1 MTTSPTHS
9 RALLHT
15 VASLRY
21 EQDLSQRE
29 IAKQLQLSTATVSRL
44 IQRARDEGVVRI
56 EISEFV
62 ESGALAEELESA
74 LKLKRVIIVPSA
86 PESGAMAA
94 LAEPVGRM
102 LRDARMGPRSVL
114 GLGWGGTIWEVVQ
127 VGLPNCHGITTVP
140 LSGGI
145 PEAAKHFQIGEI
157 TRLAAVQTGG
167 TPRFIHAPFLLS
179 DAART
184 ALIKDPVIKKS
195 VELWSRI
202 DVALV
207 GIGRP
212 HGGDRTSGGASMT
225 PDDPRLDR
233 AAGDVLQH
241 YFDINGQMVPWKGQ
255 EKMLAISVEQLR
267 RVPLLIG
274 LVASPLKA
282 VSIIGAAR
290 SGLINALVTDTRT
303 AARVMD
309 YLSQGKL
316 ISANHHRTFIDLD

>member
-1 MTTSPTHS
+1 MTNSAPFS
-9 RALLHT
+9 RALLHA
-15 VASLRY
+15 VASLHY
-21 EQDLSQRE
+21 EQALSQRE
-29 IAKQLQLSTATVSRL
+29 IAKQLKLSTATVSRL

-56 EISEFV
+56 EISEFL
-62 ESGALAEELESA
+62 ESGALEEELESA

-94 LAEPVGRM
+94 LAEPTGRM
-102 LRDARMGPRSVL
+102 LRDAKMKPRSVL
-114 GLGWGGTIWEVVQ
+114 GLGWGRTIWEVVQ
-127 VGLPNCHGITTVP
+127 VGLPNCHGITTVA

-157 TRLAAVQTGG
+157 IRLAAVQTGG

-179 DAART
+179 EAARS

-212 HGGDRTSGGASMT
+212 HGGDRTSGAASMT
-225 PDDPRLDR
+225 PNDPRLDQ

-241 YFDINGQMVPWKGQ
+241 YFDINGQIVPWKGQ
-255 EKMLAISVEQLR
+255 EKMLAISLEQLR
-267 RVPLLIG
+267 RIPLLIG

-290 SGLINALVTDTRT
+290 GGLINALVTDTRT
-303 AARVMD
+303 AARVLD
-309 YLSQGKL
+309 CLSEGNATSDNKQRK
-316 ISANHHRTFIDLD
+316 SRRY